1 MYSAC
6 LPVAVGL
13 SPPASRLLSWYLKV
27 VFSPQDPFFPA
38 LSWLQAVT
46 VGCGSLPSLGCSVV
60 LCTQGVLWQLWTQLP
75 TGYHLAQRMG
85 DLYPMGFPKGQPTC
99 RGLFHPPAHL
109 LSLSCQGGNSPKVAW
124 AATQDS
130 GLLGIQDHTLALL
143 KMLREAQGIFQ
154 PS

>member
-1 MYSAC
+1 MLLVQTLRVWGWVVYSAC
-6 LPVAVGL
+6 LPVAVRL
-13 SPPASRLLSWYLKV
+13 STPASRLFSWYVKV

-38 LSWLQAVT
+38 LSWLQVVT

-60 LCTQGVLWQLWTQLP
+60 LCTQGVFWQLWTQLP

-99 RGLFHPPAHL
+99 RGLFHPPALL
-109 LSLSCQGGNSPKVAW
+109 LSLSCQGGIALKSPGQPLRIQICW
-124 AATQDS
+124 AYKTT
-130 GLLGIQDHTLALL
+130 LL
-143 KMLREAQGIFQ
+143 